1 MTAPSYLKQP
11 TSTVVLDT
19 RSVKS

>member
-1 MTAPSYLKQP
+1 MTAPSYLEQP